1 MRLDWLA
8 DVLRDAGCAVYEMSG
23 WRDRGKDLVSVEGVV
38 WHHTAST
45 DHTSDLAMERI
56 LRDGRRDLPGP
67 LAQLGLRRDG
77 TWVTVAAGRANH
89 NGYGTWGNQSIGIE
103 AYNDGVGEPWPTA
116 QIDSWVVG
124 TAAICHRLGLPASRV
139 LGHRET
145 DPKRKIDPRG
155 LDMGVMRG
163 RVESTIRLFNTN
175 PTTPTTPTQ
184 PTTPTTP
191 TQPTPT
197 TIDEDDM
204 GFLIIEGVGI
214 FAKVGSVLIGY
225 PDLASYARDKERSP
239 GAPTMTISGKTATDM
254 WPWLLRQMAAA
265 APA

>member
-1 MRLDWLA
+1 MRVDWLA
-8 DVLRDAGCAVYEMSG
+8 DVLRDAGCAVYEMGG
-23 WRDRGKDLVSVEGVV
+23 WRDRGRDLDSVEGIV

-45 DHTSDLAMERI
+45 VHTSDTAMERI

-77 TWVTVAAGRANH
+77 TFVTVAAGRANH
-89 NGYGTWGNQSIGIE
+89 NGYGKWGNNSIGVE

-116 QIDSWVVG
+116 QIDSWVAG
-124 TAAICHRLGLPASRV
+124 TAAICRHLGLDAGQV

-145 DPKRKIDPRG
+145 DPRRKIDPAG
-155 LDMGVMRG
+155 IDMDDMRRRIDTVLG
-163 RVESTIRLFNTN
+163 
-175 PTTPTTPTQ
+175 TPP
-184 PTTPTTP
+184 
-191 TQPTPT
+191 PTPT
-197 TIDEDDM
+197 PAPSITIEEDDM
-204 GFLIIEGVGI
+204 GFVIIENVGI

-225 PDLASYARDKERSP
+225 PDLASYARDRERSP
-239 GAPTMTISGKTATDM
+239 GAPVMTISGKTATDM